1 MAPTCPARQTAG
13 RESPQ
18 DWLGILDIDL
28 ATFCDMWSRK
38 QPELMSFDHINF
50 LESEGPATSWL
61 PTTPTLHPYRTA
73 CVPCKINYLIWWAFQ
88 LAIHGID
95 YLVK

>member
-1 MAPTCPARQTAG
+1 MAPTCLARQIAS

-18 DWLGILDIDL
+18 EWLVRLGINV

-38 QPELMSFDHINF
+38 QPALMPFGHIIF
-50 LESEGPATSWL
+50 LNWKVL
-61 PTTPTLHPYRTA
+61 PLRGSPPPTLHPYRTA
-73 CVPCKINYLIWWAFQ
+73 C
-88 LAIHGID
+88 GID